1 MNKLLKFGFGNAKLI
16 ETIATFSLPS
26 GFTCPCANE
35 CLSKANRET
44 GKITDGPESVFRC
57 FSASQEAVFPS
68 LRASR
73 WTNFDLLKE
82 CKTTAAMV
90 DLICQSLGPI
100 KDKIAKVRVHVAGD
114 FFSDAY
120 FKAWLA
126 VARAFPSLIFY
137 GYTKRVGLLVKYKN
151 ELPAN
156 FRFVASWG
164 GKEDDLIVAHNVKSA
179 KVVFTESEAAAL
191 GLELDHA
198 DDHAYST
205 DDKSFALLLHGT
217 QPKGTAASDA
227 WKVIKKAGKGYNVAR
242 REATGFGAAK

>member
-1 MNKLLKFGFGNAKLI
+1 MKKLLRFGFGNAKLI

-44 GKITDGPESVFRC
+44 GKITDGPENKFRC

-82 CKTTAAMV
+82 CKTLTGMV
-90 DLICQSLGPI
+90 DLISDSLEPI
-100 KDKIAKVRVHVAGD
+100 AHKIAKVRVHVAGD
-114 FFSDAY
+114 FFSDTY
-120 FKAWLA
+120 FQAWMNIA
-126 VARAFPSLIFY
+126 KMYPHLIFY
-137 GYTKRVGLLVKYKN
+137 GYTKRVGLLVKYKK
-151 ELPAN
+151 ELPTN

-164 GKEDDLIVAHNVKSA
+164 GKEDRLIKRHKIKSA
-179 KVVFTESEAAAL
+179 KVVFTEAEAAAL

-205 DDKSFALLLHGT
+205 DTKSFALLLHGT
-217 QPKGTAASDA
+217 QPKGTPANEA
-227 WKVIKKAGKGYNVAR
+227 WQVIKKAGKGYNMAR
-242 REATGFGAAK
+242 REATGIGANK